1 MSKKSK
7 KYRNQKPQTRIPWLI
22 AGLGGLLL
30 LVAVFL
36 FSQQDRGTPVISVD
50 QDVIDFG
57 DVRLDTPLTFAITV
71 TNRGDG
77 ALRFKE
83 APYLEV
89 KEGC

>member
-7 KYRNQKPQTRIPWLI
+7 KFRKQKPQTRISWLI

-30 LVAVFL
+30 LAAVFL
-36 FSQQDRGTPVISVD
+36 FSQQDQGTPVLSVD

-71 TNRGDG
+71 TNRGDA

-83 APYLEV
+83 PPYIEV
-89 KEGC
+89 REGC